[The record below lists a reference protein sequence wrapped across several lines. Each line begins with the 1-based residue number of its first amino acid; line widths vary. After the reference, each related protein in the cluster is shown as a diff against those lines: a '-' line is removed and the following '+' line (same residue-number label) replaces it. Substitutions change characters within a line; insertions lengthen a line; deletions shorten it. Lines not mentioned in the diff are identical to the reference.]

1 MSFSNVKNLIRKDL
15 SLLLHP
21 TAIMFF
27 VLACGMMFIPVY
39 PRIVGFFYVLIA
51 IMNIFTLDVQGRDH
65 EFSGLLPVQKR
76 ESVLARV
83 LTVALYEFT
92 LLVLTVP
99 CAFLASRFISNT
111 GLENAAGMR
120 INITLYA
127 LVLLGYAVYNLIV
140 IPGAYHKQFKVQFRS
155 FLGMLAFSV
164 VSFGIEN
171 LVCRPH
177 GGKLFLNGTS
187 PAELLRQLPI
197 LLGALAV
204 FVIVNAIAYFIAS
217 RRYENAE
224 I

>member
-1 MSFSNVKNLIRKDL
+1 MSFSNVKNLIRKDF

-27 VLACGMMFIPVY
+27 LLACGMMFIPVY

-83 LTVALYEFT
+83 LTVSLYE
-92 LLVLTVP
+92 LMNLVLTVP
-99 CAFLASRFISNT
+99 CAFLASRFIANT
-111 GLENAAGMR
+111 RLVNMAGMR

-127 LVLLGYAVYNLIV
+127 LVLLGYAAYNIIV
-140 IPGAYHKQFKVQFRS
+140 IPGAYHKQFKVYFRS

-164 VSFGIEN
+164 VSFGLEN
-171 LVCRPH
+171 LVCRPQN
-177 GGKLFLNGTS
+177 GELFLNGTS
-187 PAELLRQLPI
+187 RAELLRQLPI

-204 FVIVNAIAYFIAS
+204 FIIINIIAYFIAS
-217 RRYENAE
+217 RRYEKAE